1 MVSPITIAVQEI
13 KCIEETNEV
22 GSDEPYVL
30 VVGVNLKPLVPNVE
44 AVLYGAWDDVDT
56 GETHGTMPLPPD
68 FDPNVFDAIPVVWR
82 KPFWG
87 LNGQPVAINDPDD
100 VIFLVALM
108 ENDDGKPQAARGLV
122 KSAVVASLASSRQ
135 EKRRAVR
142 IQKLIADM
150 NSALALPTGAPN
162 FDDQI
167 GSVQELQ
174 LTSQDLS
181 LASTGVHTKSLR
193 FAGDGGKYDVVF
205 ELKKG

>member
-1 MVSPITIAVQEI
+1 MVSPITIAVREI

-30 VVGVNLKPLVPNVE
+30 VVGVNLKAFVPNVE
-44 AVLYGAWDDVDT
+44 AVLYGAWNDVDT
-56 GETHGTMPLPPD
+56 GETHGTMPIPPNIN
-68 FDPNVFDAIPVVWR
+68 PNVLDALPIIWR

-87 LNGQPVAINDPDD
+87 LNGQPAAIDNPDD

-108 ENDDGKPQAARGLV
+108 ENDDGKPKAARGLV
-122 KSAVVASLASSRQ
+122 KGAVVASLASSTQ
-135 EKRRAVR
+135 ESRAVR

-150 NSALALPTGAPN
+150 NSALAIPTGAPN
-162 FDDQI
+162 FDDQV
-167 GSVQELQ
+167 GSPQELR

-181 LASTGVHTKSLR
+181 LASTKVHTKSLR

>member
-1 MVSPITIAVQEI
+1 MVSPITIAVREI

-30 VVGVNLKPLVPNVE
+30 VVGVNLKPIVPNVE
-44 AVLYGAWDDVDT
+44 AVLYGVWDDVDT
-56 GETHGTMPLPPD
+56 GETHGTVPVPPN
-68 FDPNVFDAIPVVWR
+68 FPPNVLDAIPLVWR

-87 LNGQPVAINDPDD
+87 LNGQPAAINNPDD

-108 ENDDGKPQAARGLV
+108 ENDDGKPKAARGLV
-122 KSAVVASLASSRQ
+122 KGAVVASLASSTQ
-135 EKRRAVR
+135 ESRAVR

-150 NSALALPTGAPN
+150 NSALAIPTGAPN
-162 FDDQI
+162 FDDQV
-167 GSVQELQ
+167 GSAQELR